1 MIAQQVKHPRIV
13 LVEDDE
19 ALQRHVA
26 VALRRSFSD
35 LDISG
40 TKDAAEAL
48 HWAEDERCCLLI
60 TDAQT
65 RQLDGIAIA
74 TNARKRRPTLPVI
87 VMSNPPCN
95 VDDVTSLVDV
105 AWLEKPPRIDRLVV
119 LVERMLSLPVGFTG
133 KLTVDGLPDL
143 VQLLHMMHAT
153 GALEVEHKSEH
164 GRIWFERGAIV
175 DSSLGELQ
183 GKASFHQILRWE
195 GGRFSMDRQGRANQR
210 TIQLPTMQLLLESM
224 CQLDQDR
231 AGGTVVRPQA
241 AALKSSHANR
251 TIHRSSSPSHIR
263 LKTVDGE
270 QRPEPPPPAGY
281 TVASFTPQQQAAE
294 RFQRGLELAQAKQYS
309 EAMAEWEAACQLD
322 PEQRVYQVNLKRLR
336 EVQLRSQPPRGTDGD
351 QE

>member
-26 VALRRSFSD
+26 VALRRSFAD

-65 RQLDGIAIA
+65 RQLDGIAVA

-95 VDDVTSLVDV
+95 VDDVASLVDA

-119 LVERMLSLPVGFTG
+119 LVERMLSRPLGFTG

-143 VQLLHMMHAT
+143 VQLLSMIHAT

-175 DSSLGELQ
+175 DSTLGELQ
-183 GKASFHQILRWE
+183 GRASFHQILRWE
-195 GGRFSMDRQGRANQR
+195 GGRFSMDRQGRASQR

-231 AGGTVVRPQA
+231 AGAPA
-241 AALKSSHANR
+241 IPPPAALVPSDANR
-251 TIHRSSSPSHIR
+251 AIHRSNSPSHIR
-263 LKTVDGE
+263 LKTVDAE
-270 QRPEPPPPAGY
+270 LRPEPPPPAGHA
-281 TVASFTPQQQAAE
+281 VAWATPQQQAAE
-294 RFQRGLELAQAKQYS
+294 RFQRGLELAQAKQYA